1 MNERFP
7 VLRVISSVFKALAW
21 IAGIAGAIAAVVSP
35 FITAF
40 SPLAELG
47 NFLAILIGT
56 VLNVLVLYGIAEF
69 IMLGLAIEENT
80 HQMREELA
88 KRPPMERVA

>member
-7 VLRVISSVFKALAW
+7 ILRIISSVFKVLAW
-21 IAGIAGAIAAVVSP
+21 VVGITGAIVAVASP
-35 FITAF
+35 FITAL
-40 SPLAELG
+40 SPLAEFG
-47 NFLAILIGT
+47 NFLVILIGT
-56 VLNVLVLYGIAEF
+56 ALNVLILYGIAEF

-80 HQMREELA
+80 YQMREELA